1 MPVLTAANLVQLQR
15 EVDDPTAP
23 AARPGVST
31 KALFVTPES
40 TDFLQAGGLGEV
52 SAALP
57 RALRPSCDA
66 RVLIPAYRPAL
77 RDVASMDIVAHLP
90 GAGAIPPCSIGAL
103 TLPGGLVVYLVLCS
117 ELYDRDGS
125 PYADAAGAE
134 FADNAIRFAR
144 LSLAAAEL
152 TMRGVG
158 GWRPDILHLNDW
170 PTALAAGYLRWRG
183 DKTPTV
189 VTIHN
194 LAHQG
199 QFDARHLAELA
210 IPASAFHVDGVE
222 FYGRIS
228 FLKTGLVYA
237 DHVTTVCATYAE
249 EIARPEFGCGLNGVL
264 TERASEG
271 RLTGIRNGVDPSWDP
286 RADQNCPYRFDARR
300 WKERYAD
307 YVRGAFGLDLSSGPL
322 FAFVARLVHQKGVD
336 LVLEASE
343 TIVARGGQIVIVGRG
358 EPEAER
364 AAAELARRHRRVVG
378 AHIGF
383 DPDEARAVFAGADFV
398 LMPSRY
404 EPCGLSQMYAQRF
417 GALPI
422 AHRTG
427 GLAET
432 IDEGRTGFL
441 FGRLDIAAF
450 ASAIDDAFAVYQA
463 PVELQTMRRAAM
475 AKDFSWAASA
485 AAYGALYRKLGEA
498 RGAKAKPETAK
509 PAPRPAATR
518 AAPRVVD
525 EDFTAAASRA
535 DARALQRLAAAAAAS
550 IGRRTP
556 RG

>member
-1 MPVLTAANLVQLQR
+1 MPVLTAANLVRLQR
-15 EVDDPTAP
+15 EVDVPTAP
-23 AARPGVST
+23 AARSDVPA

-57 RALRPSCDA
+57 RALRPGCDA
-66 RVLIPAYRPAL
+66 RVLLPAYRPAL
-77 RDVASMDIVAHLP
+77 RNVAAIDIVAHLP

-103 TLPGGLVVYLVLCS
+103 TLPDGLVVYLVLCS

-125 PYADAAGAE
+125 PYADAAGNE
-134 FADNAIRFAR
+134 FGDNAIRFAR

-152 TMRGVG
+152 ATRGLN
-158 GWRPDILHLNDW
+158 GWRPDVLHLNDW

-183 DKTPTV
+183 GETPTV
-189 VTIHN
+189 LTIHN

-199 QFDARHLAELA
+199 QFDASRLDDLA
-210 IPASAFHVDGVE
+210 IPPSAFRLDGVE

-228 FLKTGLVYA
+228 FLKAGIVYA

-249 EIARPEFGCGLNGVL
+249 EIARPEFGCGLNGL
-264 TERASEG
+264 LAERANEG
-271 RLTGIRNGVDPSWDP
+271 RLTGIRNGVDASWDP
-286 RADQNCPYRFDARR
+286 RADRRNPYRFDAHR

-307 YVRGAFGLDLSSGPL
+307 YVRGAFGLSLSAGPL
-322 FAFVARLVHQKGVD
+322 FAFVARLVHQKGFD

-358 EPEAER
+358 EPEYER
-364 AAAELARRHRRVVG
+364 ATAELARRYPHAVG

-383 DPDEARAVFAGADFV
+383 NAEEARAVFAGADFL

-422 AHRTG
+422 GHRTG

-432 IDEGRTGFL
+432 IEGGAPASCSTGSTSRRL
-441 FGRLDIAAF
+441 TTRSTTPSPCSKPRSNSRRCAARRWPRISAGRN
-450 ASAIDDAFAVYQA
+450 
-463 PVELQTMRRAAM
+463 
-475 AKDFSWAASA
+475 SA
-485 AAYGALYRKLGEA
+485 ARLRRPLSQA
-498 RGAKAKPETAK
+498 RRS
-509 PAPRPAATR
+509 APRRGRAEAARPTPRPVAKR

-525 EDFTAAASRA
+525 EGFAAAASRS
-535 DARALQRLAAAAAAS
+535 DARALQRLAVAAAAS
-550 IGRRTP
+550 IARRPP